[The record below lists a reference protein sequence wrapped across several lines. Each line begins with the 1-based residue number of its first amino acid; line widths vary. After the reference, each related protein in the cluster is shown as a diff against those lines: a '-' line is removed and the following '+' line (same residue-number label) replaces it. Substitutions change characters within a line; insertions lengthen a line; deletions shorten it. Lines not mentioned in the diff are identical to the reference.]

1 MRTLSILK
9 LSGGVDIKL
18 KNKLSKLIEMM
29 CIALFVLVIC
39 YGIYYLVD
47 QVLNGTFADWFT
59 ANFIH
64 TYYENY
70 ETAEGVTRTAVNS
83 EFNWYRLKLVLL
95 SLSVAGTFLVLMIIF
110 VTSHFYARKKI
121 RQTITNA
128 SLMIQEYMAGDK
140 EASKIFPKEYAE
152 ISSQM
157 LEIKSTMQHHEQ
169 ILKDEANR
177 KNDLIIYLTHDLKT
191 PLTSVIGYLSLLDE
205 AKDMPG
211 EQKNKYIG
219 IALDKSHRLEKLI
232 NELFEITRYNLQ
244 QIELEKES
252 IDLYYMLL
260 QMTDEFYPLLQTHG
274 NTIHLEVKEDT
285 ILYGDPIKLARVFNN
300 ILKNA
305 IAYSYPDTKIKIW
318 TETTD
323 TDLLLYF
330 RNKGRTIP
338 PRKLNAIFEK
348 FFRLD
353 EARTTNTGGAGLG
366 LAIAKEIITL
376 HNGTITAASQNEW
389 TTFCIT
395 LPLTHYTSLS

>member
-1 MRTLSILK
+1 MKILSILK
-9 LSGGVDIKL
+9 PFGGVVIKL
-18 KNKLSKLIEMM
+18 KNKHSQLIRIIR
-29 CIALFVLVIC
+29 IAFIVMIIC
-39 YGIYYLVD
+39 YGLYYLID
-47 QVLNGTFADWFT
+47 RVLNGTFADWFT
-59 ANFIH
+59 SNFIN
-64 TYYENY
+64 TYYEPY
-70 ETAEGVTRTAVNS
+70 ETVDGVMKTAVNS
-83 EFNWYRLKLVLL
+83 ELIWYKLKILLL
-95 SLSVAGTFLVLMIIF
+95 SLSVIGVILVSVVILA
-110 VTSHFYARKKI
+110 TSHFYANKKV
-121 RQTITNA
+121 RETVTNI
-128 SLMIQEYMAGDK
+128 SQMMQDYMAGDK
-140 EASKIFPKEYAE
+140 EATKVFPKEYAE

-169 ILKDEANR
+169 TLRDEANR
-177 KNDLIIYLTHDLKT
+177 KNDLIVYLTHDLKT

-205 AKDMPG
+205 ATDMPS

-252 IDLYYMLL
+252 IDLYYMLV

-274 NTIHLEVKEDT
+274 NTIDLEVKEDT
-285 ILYGDPIKLARVFNN
+285 VLYGDPIKLARVFNN

-305 IAYSYPDTKIKIW
+305 IAYSYPDTEIKIW
-318 TETTD
+318 NEKTNM
-323 TDLLLYF
+323 DLVLYF

-353 EARTTNTGGAGLG
+353 EARATNTGGAGLG
-366 LAIAKEIITL
+366 LAIAKEIVTL
-376 HNGTITAASQNEW
+376 HQGTITAESQNEW

-395 LPLTHYTSLS
+395 LPLY